1 MWPFR
6 LTPRMTKAATRSPI
20 MSARKLTHRSLHEDV
35 SELVVDFQVSK
46 KILAIN
52 GLRFK
57 LQMVSATNFYWLYF
71 TNLLFRLF

>member
-1 MWPFR
+1 MQAFR

-35 SELVVDFQVSK
+35 SELVVDFQATK
-46 KILAIN
+46 NILAIN

-57 LQMVSATNFYWLYF
+57 LQMVSASNLYWLHF
-71 TNLLFRLF
+71 TNLLFYLF